1 MRGSHLIKHWSKTQ
15 KVVTLSSAEAELG
28 GVVLA
33 ATEGMGTQSVAMD
46 LGIKVR
52 LRLRADS
59 AAAIGICNRSGIG
72 KVRHL
77 AVGQLWI
84 QERIRSGALL
94 LAKIR
99 GDLNPADACTKYL
112 LAPVLLRC
120 MAMVGAKVA
129 DGRSSASPELA
140 ADIVPFLQEDQTS
153 KGLRA
158 QVRTQRRQHEET
170 EEKEEV

>member
-33 ATEGMGTQSVAMD
+33 ATEGLGTQSVATD

-77 AVGQLWI
+77 AVSQLWI

-94 LAKIR
+94 LAKVR

-112 LAPVLLRC
+112 AAPVLLKC
-120 MAMVGAKVA
+120 MAMAGAYVTE
-129 DGRSSASPELA
+129 GRSSASPELA
-140 ADIVPFLQEDQTS
+140 ADIVLFLQEE
-153 KGLRA
+153 KMMKKVRA
-158 QVRTQRRQHEET
+158 QDTKKV
-170 EEKEEV
+170 KEEHN